1 MNDDN
6 DTLESRLEKARI
18 LIGRIEAGDEEGI
31 DSALDALVSMRESI
45 LFQEVGRLTR
55 DLHNALNTFQTDARM
70 TTLAENEMPD
80 ARARLNHVITMTDQ
94 AAHRTL
100 NAVEEGLPLSD
111 EIREKASTLGES
123 WQRFRSRQM
132 DAKEFRDLSAEI
144 SQFFTLATG
153 NAERISSH
161 LSDVLM
167 AQDFQDLTGQVIRR
181 VITLVQEVEDSLV
194 NMIRLSGSR
203 LHQGDA
209 QAPAEGQSE
218 ALAGPA
224 VPGTQDAS
232 DAVGSQVEVVDL
244 LSSLG
249 F

>member
-1 MNDDN
+1 MNEN
-6 DTLESRLEKARI
+6 ADTLESRLEKARD

-31 DSALDALVSMRESI
+31 DNALDALVSMRESK

-55 DLHNALNTFQTDARM
+55 DLHEALNTFQTDARM
-70 TTLAENEMPD
+70 ATLAENEMPD
-80 ARARLNHVITMTDQ
+80 ARARLNHVISMTDQ

-111 EIREKASTLGES
+111 EIRSQATALGES
-123 WQRFRSRQM
+123 WQRFRNRQM
-132 DAKEFRDLSAEI
+132 DAKEFRELSAEI
-144 SQFFTLATG
+144 SGFFTLASA
-153 NAERISSH
+153 NADRISSH
-161 LSDVLM
+161 LSEVLM

-194 NMIRLSGSR
+194 NMIRISGR
-203 LHQGDA
+203 RMQQPDA
-209 QAPAEGQSE
+209 EAATQDE
-218 ALAGPA
+218 ALAGPV

-232 DAVGSQVEVVDL
+232 GAVDSQDEVDDL